1 MSVVPCR
8 IADTRNANGPFGGPA
23 IAGGSTRD
31 FAVTASACA
40 IPANA
45 VSYSLNVTVAPSG
58 PLGFVTVWP
67 SGQTQPTVSTLNSL
81 DGRIKANAAIVPA
94 GSGGAISVFAIDPT
108 NVIIDINGYFVPVTV
123 AQGLAFYPVTPCRL
137 ADTRN
142 ATGTFG
148 GPSMIAAATR
158 DFPVQSGSCGI
169 PATAQA
175 YVVNM
180 TVVPNGVLGFLT
192 AWPAGSQRPLA
203 STLNALTGAI
213 TSNLSIVPA
222 GTGGAISVYVTD
234 RTDLIMDITGYFA
247 PPGGGSLDFYSVS
260 PCRVLDTRGGA
271 APLGGPAMSGGST
284 ASFPRTLFV
293 MQYSGGGAGLF
304 HECDR
309 GAAGAS
315 RIPHSLGKRNHA
327 TGIDFEFAG
336 REYCGERCPGAG
348 WRQRRCHS
356 LHDGLESTDSRYQRL
371 FQIATSFW
379 GRALRQFDKLNRRPQ
394 HLRARAPQIG
404 PPLKLIA
411 GSDTIM
417 TSNGEPGGTGEC
429 LPP

>member
-1 MSVVPCR
+1 MHQERRACTAASYDPITITVNVSGSAPSSVTNSVAVSGGGDSLVHTANDPTTILPQALRFVPVVPCR

-94 GSGGAISVFAIDPT
+94 GAGGAISVFASDPA
-108 NVIIDINGYFVPVTV
+108 NVVIDINGYFVPVSV

-148 GPSMIAAATR
+148 GPSMIAGATR
-158 DFPVQSGSCGI
+158 NFPVQSGSCGI

-180 TVVPNGVLGFLT
+180 TVVPNGALGFLT
-192 AWPAGSQRPLA
+192 AWPAGASGRSRP
-203 STLNALTGAI
+203 
-213 TSNLSIVPA
+213 
-222 GTGGAISVYVTD
+222 
-234 RTDLIMDITGYFA
+234 
-247 PPGGGSLDFYSVS
+247 
-260 PCRVLDTRGGA
+260 
-271 APLGGPAMSGGST
+271 
-284 ASFPRTLFV
+284 
-293 MQYSGGGAGLF
+293 
-304 HECDR
+304 H
-309 GAAGAS
+309 
-315 RIPHSLGKRNHA
+315 
-327 TGIDFEFAG
+327 
-336 REYCGERCPGAG
+336 
-348 WRQRRCHS
+348 
-356 LHDGLESTDSRYQRL
+356 
-371 FQIATSFW
+371 
-379 GRALRQFDKLNRRPQ
+379 
-394 HLRARAPQIG
+394 
-404 PPLKLIA
+404 
-411 GSDTIM
+411 
-417 TSNGEPGGTGEC
+417 
-429 LPP
+429 